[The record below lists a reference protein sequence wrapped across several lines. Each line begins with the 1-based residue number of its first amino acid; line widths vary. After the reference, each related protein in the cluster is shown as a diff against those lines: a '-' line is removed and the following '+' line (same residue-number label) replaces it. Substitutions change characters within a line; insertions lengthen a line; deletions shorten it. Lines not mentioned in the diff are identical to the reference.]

1 MNINQSIF
9 KAYDIRGTYPDQ
21 INEEAV
27 DQIVRAIFTFFKKDI
42 GKDKLTVVVGRDMR
56 ISSPALHERTVTALV
71 EMGAQ
76 VVDIGLVPT
85 TTVYFTV
92 MHGKYDV
99 GIQISASHNPSNYN
113 GIKFLKFD
121 GQKIVKI
128 AENNGMEDVKRIAL
142 SQSFIEPQEGG
153 TVIEKTNAVTEEI
166 DASFEAVQPQIK
178 RMKIV
183 ADAANAMGAVILEEI
198 ARRIDVDL
206 VKMNFELDGTFPAHQ
221 ADPLQFAL
229 WKDLQ
234 KRVVDEK
241 ADIGIMPDGDS
252 DRIFF
257 VDETGEIIPATLI
270 TALITKE
277 ILQKHPQEKVV
288 VDIRYIRNVQAVV
301 QKYNGKMSISRV
313 GHSLITPQVNQEKA
327 YFAGESSGH
336 YYFLKTGGA
345 ESSAR
350 VILHVLNALSRAHTT
365 VSQLLKEFR
374 TSVESGEL
382 NFKLHEGTPKEQVF
396 ESLHTEYADGQF
408 TDLDGIALS
417 YADWRFSVRASN
429 TEPLLRL
436 NVEGAT
442 DELVKDNVKRLTE
455 KIISCGAEVE

>member
-1 MNINQSIF
+1 MTINSSIF

-21 INEEAV
+21 LDEDAV
-27 DQIVRAIFTFFKKDI
+27 DHIVRAIYTFFKKDI
-42 GKDKLTVVVGRDMR
+42 GKEQLTIVLGRDMR
-56 ISSPALHERTVTALV
+56 LSSPALHERATKALV
-71 EMGAQ
+71 EMGAR
-76 VVDIGLVPT
+76 VIDIGLVPT

-92 MHGKYDV
+92 MHGKYDA
-99 GIQISASHNPSNYN
+99 GIQISASHNPGNYN

-128 AENNGMEDVKRIAL
+128 AENNGMEEVKRIAL
-142 SQSFIEPQEGG
+142 DQSFAQRQEGG
-153 TVIEKTNAVTEEI
+153 SIEHKTNALPEEI
-166 DASFEAVQPQIK
+166 DAAFDAVQPQI
-178 RMKIV
+178 RNMKIV
-183 ADAANAMGAVILEEI
+183 ADAANAMGALILTEI
-198 ARRIDVDL
+198 EKKTDIDL
-206 VKMNFELDGTFPAHQ
+206 IKMNFDLDGTFPSHQ
-221 ADPLQFAL
+221 ADPLQFSL
-229 WKDLQ
+229 WKELQ
-234 KRVVDEK
+234 KRVVEEK

-313 GHSLITPQVNQEKA
+313 GHSLITPQVNQERA

-350 VILHVLNALSRAHTT
+350 VILHVLSALSKSRTT
-365 VSQLLKEFR
+365 ISQLLKEFK
-374 TSVESGEL
+374 TSVESGET
-382 NFKLHEGTPKEQVF
+382 NFKLHEAVT
-396 ESLHTEYADGQF
+396 ADHVMQSIKADFSDGEF
-408 TDLDGIALS
+408 TDLDGISVS
-417 YADWRFSVRASN
+417 YPDWRFSIRSSN

-436 NVEGAT
+436 NVEGTTADLVREKVT
-442 DELVKDNVKRLTE
+442 DLTQ
-455 KIISCGAEVE
+455 KIITCGAEIE